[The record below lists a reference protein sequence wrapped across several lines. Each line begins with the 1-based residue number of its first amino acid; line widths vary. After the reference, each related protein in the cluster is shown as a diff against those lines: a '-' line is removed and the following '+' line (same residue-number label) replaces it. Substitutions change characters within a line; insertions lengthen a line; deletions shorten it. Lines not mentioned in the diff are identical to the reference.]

1 MAIVSLTSTQAKFNN
16 ITSKALV
23 AETSTTDGIDYL
35 LSANDEQTILVV
47 YNADAAAV
55 NVTIKAPTNKVNTS
69 ALSDKV
75 VSVPA
80 GEVAL
85 LLVESAKYKDAST
98 GKVKVVAADVDAK
111 FALFHAKG
119 YL

>member
-16 ITSKALV
+16 VTAKAFEV
-23 AETSTTDGIDYL
+23 ETSTTDGIDYL
-35 LSANDEQTILVV
+35 LTANDEQTILVV
-47 YNADAAAV
+47 YNADAAAA
-55 NVTIKAPTNKVNTS
+55 NVTIKAPTNKHNYS
-69 ALSDKV
+69 AIADKV

-85 LLVESAKYKDAST
+85 LLIESAKFKDVST
-98 GKVKVVAADVDAK
+98 GKVKVVAADVDVK

>member
-1 MAIVSLTSTQAKFNN
+1 MAVVTLTSTQAKFNN
-16 ITSKALV
+16 ITKKAFEV
-23 AETSTTDGIDYL
+23 ETSTTDGIEYL
-35 LSANDEQTILVV
+35 LTANDEQTILVL

-55 NVTIKAPTNKVNTS
+55 NVTIKAPTNKHNYS
-69 ALSDKV
+69 AIADKT
-75 VSVPA
+75 VSVGA

-85 LLVESAKYKDAST
+85 LLVESAKYKDVVT
-98 GKVKVVAADVDAK
+98 GKVKVVSADVDVK